1 MVYSDVTIEDID
13 DRVIIP
19 PRSRLFGLPPIC
31 VGSSASEG
39 LISYLIRLAGEH
51 CISPK
56 LLISAEL
63 LPQMRG
69 VNAVRHAEFH
79 TDYAKTLQ
87 STGKFAQAFVKVTEQ
102 LTCRPDLAMTTT
114 LAWHGIVPSISSGLM
129 TPHPKWCKKCLASDR
144 VSDKTPYFRLV
155 WGYQLYQVCSEH
167 HTSLVDECPWCGKH
181 QPFFSDHAVID
192 RCNYCYGWLGTQVVE
207 EPIINDN
214 QLRWTSL
221 AIEDMVSHGS
231 QAQHQLSGDLFRD
244 KLTSLVNTY
253 ADGHKTRLS
262 EMLGLTR
269 STMATWIT
277 KQRKPL
283 FPQFLYLCHQ
293 LGLLPSQF
301 LFDDAALQNLGL
313 TYKPSIKKL
322 HSISPKIGL
331 QEPPKAD
338 IYLQLK
344 SICNDANDCRPLTAI
359 TAALSL
365 SKTYLSYW
373 FPTECKL
380 ISLKHKQSIHRM
392 TIQRHKEQILS
403 VRNITWLLHSKGIY
417 PSNRE
422 VAKAIAPLKISL
434 LKPYIRATH
443 RQALKNLNY

>member
-1 MVYSDVTIEDID
+1 MGYSDVTIEDID
-13 DRVIIP
+13 DRVMIP
-19 PRSRLFGLPPIC
+19 PRSRLFGLPPIG
-31 VGSSASEG
+31 VGSSAAEG

-102 LTCRPDLAMTTT
+102 LTCRSDLAMTTT

-129 TPHPKWCKKCLASDR
+129 TPHPKWCKTCLATDR
-144 VSDKTPYFRLV
+144 VSDKTPYFRLA

-181 QPFFSDHAVID
+181 QPFFPDHAVID
-192 RCNYCYGWLGTQVVE
+192 RCNYCYGWLGTQATE
-207 EPIINDN
+207 EEMVNDE
-214 QLRWTSL
+214 QLWWTSI

-231 QAQHQLSGDLFRD
+231 QAQYELTGDLFRD

-293 LGLLPSQF
+293 LGLLPSQL

-313 TYKPSIKKL
+313 AYKPSIKKL
-322 HSISPKIGL
+322 HQISAKIGL

-365 SKTYLSYW
+365 TKTYLSYW

-392 TIQRHKEQILS
+392 TIKRHKDQIIS

-422 VAKAIAPLKISL
+422 IAKAIAPLKMSL
-434 LKPYIRATH
+434 LKPHIRATH
-443 RQALKNLNY
+443 RQTLKNLF

>member
-19 PRSRLFGLPPIC
+19 PRSRLFGLAPIGI
-31 VGSSASEG
+31 GSSVSEG

-56 LLISAEL
+56 LMISAEL

-102 LTCRPDLAMTTT
+102 LTCRSDIALTTT
-114 LAWHGIVPSISSGLM
+114 LPWHVIVPSISSGLM
-129 TPHPKWCKKCLASDR
+129 TQHPKWCHRCLAADR
-144 VSDKTPYFRLV
+144 VSGKAPYFRLV
-155 WGYQLYQVCSEH
+155 WGYKLYQVCLEH
-167 HTSLVDECPWCGKH
+167 QASLVDECPWCGKH
-181 QPFFSDHAVID
+181 QPFFPDHAVID
-192 RCNYCYGWLGTQVVE
+192 RCNYCYGWLGTQAVE
-207 EPIINDN
+207 EAIINDE
-214 QLRWTSL
+214 QRRWTSL
-221 AIEDMVSHGS
+221 AIEDMVSHGR
-231 QAQHQLSGDLFRD
+231 QAQNELTGEMFRG
-244 KLTSLVNTY
+244 KLLSLVNTY

-262 EMLGLTR
+262 EMLGFTR

-293 LGLLPSQF
+293 LGMLPSQL
-301 LFDDAALQNLGL
+301 LFDDTAPQNLGI
-313 TYKPSIKKL
+313 TYKPGIKKL
-322 HSISPKIGL
+322 HQISPKIGL

-338 IYLQLK
+338 IYLKLK
-344 SICNDANDCRPLTAI
+344 SICNDANDCRALTEI
-359 TAALSL
+359 TTTLSL
-365 SKTYLSYW
+365 TKTYLSYW
-373 FPTECKL
+373 FPAECKL

-392 TIQRHKEQILS
+392 TIQRHKEQILC
-403 VRNITWLLHSKGIY
+403 VRNITWQLHGQGIY
-417 PSNRE
+417 PSNRL
-422 VAKAIAPLKISL
+422 VAKAIAPLKMSL
-434 LKPYIRATH
+434 LKPHIRAIH
-443 RQALKNLNY
+443 RQTLRSLNY

>member
-1 MVYSDVTIEDID
+1 MGYSDVTIEDID
-13 DRVIIP
+13 DRVMIP
-19 PRSRLFGLPPIC
+19 LRSRLFGLAPIG

-56 LLISAEL
+56 LLISTEL

-87 STGKFAQAFVKVTEQ
+87 STGKFAQAFVKVAEQ
-102 LTCRPDLAMTTT
+102 LTCRSDLALTTT
-114 LAWHGIVPSISSGLM
+114 LPWHEIVPSISSGLM
-129 TPHPKWCKKCLASDR
+129 TRHPKWCKKCLASDR

-155 WGYQLYQVCSEH
+155 WGYKLYQVCLEH
-167 HTSLVDECPWCGKH
+167 QTLLIDECPWCGNH
-181 QPFFSDHAVID
+181 QPFFPDHAVID
-192 RCNYCYGWLGTQVVE
+192 RCNDCYGWLGTQAE
-207 EPIINDN
+207 EEEMVNDE
-214 QLRWTSL
+214 QLWSTAI
-221 AIEDMVSHGS
+221 AIENMVSHSS
-231 QAQHQLSGDLFRD
+231 QARHELTGDLFRD
-244 KLTSLVNTY
+244 KLTLLVKTY

-277 KQRKPL
+277 KKRKPL

-293 LGLLPSQF
+293 LGLLPSQL

-313 TYKPSIKKL
+313 AYKPSIKKL
-322 HSISPKIGL
+322 HQISPKIGL

-338 IYLQLK
+338 IYLKLK
-344 SICNDANDCRPLTAI
+344 AICHDANDCRPLTEI
-359 TAALSL
+359 TAILSL
-365 SKTYLSYW
+365 TKTYLSYW
-373 FPTECKL
+373 FHTECKL

-422 VAKAIAPLKISL
+422 VAKAIAPLKMSL
-434 LKPYIRATH
+434 LKPHIRATH
-443 RQALKNLNY
+443 RQTLKNLF